1 MVKRIIQLTVISPA
15 ATTTPQRSGPLQRLI
30 LLQQNAAPDSGIAEP
45 RDCRRDPR
53 LLTNQPDFAR
63 FRPEFMN

>member
-1 MVKRIIQLTVISPA
+1 
-15 ATTTPQRSGPLQRLI
+15 LQRLI

-53 LLTNQPDFAR
+53 LLTNQPDFAG